1 MGKLANGMVNS
12 SSKAGPLPSELLQEG
27 FYRYI
32 LLEALA
38 TLGTLPPFT
47 GLTLCTLEEPKEIE
61 EGFYVDIE
69 ISIDQKKCW
78 GRLLLPMD
86 FRSLW
91 IRHFADSSI
100 EYVSKEVAKSTFLS
114 LGIKTGSL
122 SVKKSEWEPLHL
134 GDFVPLDKNSYDAHK
149 GTGICML
156 MLRDI
161 PLFHAKIKNN
171 RVELIDYAFYYEDTM
186 EETRP
191 KKSAETPK
199 PLQDEPRK
207 FPSQEMEPV
216 SIKELPLDITV
227 EIGRIRIT
235 LDQLMQLTPG
245 NQLELPI
252 HPDQGVNLTV
262 GGNKI
267 GRAELVYLGEQ
278 LGIRILEI

>member
-1 MGKLANGMVNS
+1 
-12 SSKAGPLPSELLQEG
+12 
-27 FYRYI
+27 
-32 LLEALA
+32 
-38 TLGTLPPFT
+38 
-47 GLTLCTLEEPKEIE
+47 
-61 EGFYVDIE
+61 
-69 ISIDQKKCW
+69 
-78 GRLLLPMD
+78 
-86 FRSLW
+86 
-91 IRHFADSSI
+91 
-100 EYVSKEVAKSTFLS
+100 
-114 LGIKTGSL
+114 
-122 SVKKSEWEPLHL
+122 
-134 GDFVPLDKNSYDAHK
+134 
-149 GTGICML
+149 
-156 MLRDI
+156 
-161 PLFHAKIKNN
+161 
-171 RVELIDYAFYYEDTM
+171 M